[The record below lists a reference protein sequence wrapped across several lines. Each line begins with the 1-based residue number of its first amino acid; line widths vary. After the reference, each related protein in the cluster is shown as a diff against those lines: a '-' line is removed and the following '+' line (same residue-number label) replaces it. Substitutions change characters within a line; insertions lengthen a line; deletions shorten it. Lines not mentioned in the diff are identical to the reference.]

1 MIHHHSIRRT
11 LAFAGLGFLSLL
23 AHASAQ
29 ELVATGT
36 LTFDNFAAGPGGTP
50 MPAAYA
56 GLRWENSDWHVMAV
70 ASNAANT
77 FLALSGTAAT
87 LTGEGGQ
94 NFYFDGA
101 AFWSRRGLDANG
113 SFYFYLMRDGVVVY
127 DGRNDRNGRQ
137 VFDAVPRRF
146 VPNYFGAVDYVAVV
160 FTQGGGDW
168 DHLAMD
174 DVKLRSLADG
184 DRLRP
189 FSLMTVPFTFS
200 GSRTSTSVDTAT
212 GIYSATFSGKGDSSL
227 AGRVS
232 GTLTFTVDY
241 RLQNG
246 AAVVSGGRWTLVT
259 TSRDRAPFT
268 ATGAIASGPVLAAN
282 ANGTLAPGAI
292 NVTLKF
298 GDPAWPISAVFN
310 LPMDAK
316 GRIKGSYSLTY
327 PYIP

>member
-1 MIHHHSIRRT
+1 MILFHDFRRA
-11 LAFAGLGFLSLL
+11 LALAGLGLLSL
-23 AHASAQ
+23 AAPASAQ
-29 ELVATGT
+29 DLVATGT
-36 LTFDNFAAGPGGTP
+36 LTFDHFAAPTGGVH

-56 GLRWENSDWHVMAV
+56 GLRWDNSDWHAMSV
-70 ASNAANT
+70 ASNPANT

-87 LTGEGGQ
+87 LAGEGGQ

-127 DGRNDRNGRQ
+127 DGRNDPNGRQ
-137 VFDAVPRRF
+137 VFDATPRRF
-146 VPNYFGAVDYVAVV
+146 VPNYYGSVDYVAIV

-184 DRLRP
+184 TLLRP
-189 FSLMTVPFTFS
+189 FSLLTVPFSFS
-200 GSRTSTSVDTAT
+200 GSRTSTTFNAAT
-212 GIYSATFSGKGDSSL
+212 GVYSATFSGKGDSSL

-232 GTLTFTVDY
+232 GTLTFSVDY
-241 RLQNG
+241 RLQGG
-246 AAVVSGGRWTLVT
+246 AAFVTGGRWSLVT
-259 TSRDRAPFT
+259 TSRDRPPFT
-268 ATGAIASGPVLAAN
+268 ASGAIAAGPVLAAN
-282 ANGTLAPGAI
+282 LNGTLAPGSI
-292 NVTLKF
+292 DVRMNF
-298 GDPAWPISAVFN
+298 GDPTWPVSALFN

-316 GRIKGSYSLTY
+316 GRVKGSYSLTY